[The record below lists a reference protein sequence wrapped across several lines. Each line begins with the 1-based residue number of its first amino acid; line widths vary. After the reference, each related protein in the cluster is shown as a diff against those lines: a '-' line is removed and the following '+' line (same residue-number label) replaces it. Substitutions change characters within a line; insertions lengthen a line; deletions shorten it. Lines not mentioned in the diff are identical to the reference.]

1 MNNFNSLPVSGLT
14 VSIVPPGFMG
24 YPLLALI
31 TLPSVT
37 VPVNSVELVE
47 LNLFC
52 IVVGLLSA
60 YSNETPYY
68 NNTEGTIIGVQNKG
82 IIFPKFSTEF
92 KNSTA
97 VPFQLGPGKSATGAS
112 LPDNI
117 ANKSIIVSF

>member
-14 VSIVPPGFMG
+14 VSIVPPGFIG

-60 YSNETPYY
+60 GPISSGREAPVADLPGPSWN
-68 NNTEGTIIGVQNKG
+68 G
-82 IIFPKFSTEF
+82 
-92 KNSTA
+92 TA
-97 VPFQLGPGKSATGAS
+97 VEFLNSVLNFG
-112 LPDNI
+112 NI
-117 ANKSIIVSF
+117 IPLFCTPIIVPSVLL